1 MSMSANELLRL
12 AKDARLRLETLKLPE
27 GAVRIC
33 VAGLARM
40 EKVLAQPPRVAIMG
54 EVNSGKTSVADL
66 LLGAGVLPS
75 SVVVNTHVPVLI
87 RYADEL
93 TLDAVTQQ
101 GRRRL
106 SDDSLDELPSGL
118 QLKRIEI
125 GMPSERL
132 STFEILDTPGGYAP
146 GGGQPDA
153 QIFIWCTVATRAWT
167 ESERAHWTQLPRR
180 CRHNGL
186 LVATHKD
193 ALAHTGDVE
202 KVEQRLRTATATMFR
217 DMAFVTATGAPR
229 YGMLPYL
236 DELSPDERSDLLLE
250 RIGAWAAE
258 ISVRRARKAER
269 IIRHLA
275 RLTFHRL
282 MPGPLS
288 FDAASILKEWESDCA
303 KLLAGIDASPT
314 NAARVIQALLVR
326 FAQSLSEAR
335 TGRVAARAP
344 MALPERNA
352 YVCGSFRTAAMRR
365 YVRLIGADLTALLRI
380 DLAQWGMREP
390 AQYLDYAAA
399 RSVLLPLA
407 NLDATFDELGQRFAE
422 PSTAAPEP
430 AKAGI
435 ALTATRHA

>member
-1 MSMSANELLRL
+1 MSTSANELLRL
-12 AKDARLRLETLKLPE
+12 AKGARLRLETLKLPE
-27 GAVRIC
+27 PAIQIC

-93 TLDAVTQQ
+93 SLDAVTQQ

-106 SDDSLDELPSGL
+106 SDESLDELPSGL
-118 QLKRIEI
+118 QLKRVEI

-167 ESERAHWTQLPRR
+167 ESERAHWSQLPRR
-180 CRHNGL
+180 CRRNGL
-186 LVATHKD
+186 LVGTHKD
-193 ALAHTGDVE
+193 ALAHAGDID
-202 KVEQRLRTATATMFR
+202 KVEQRLYSATATMFR
-217 DMAFVTATGAPR
+217 DMVLVTATGAPR
-229 YGMLPYL
+229 YDMLPNS
-236 DELSPDERSDLLLE
+236 DEPSRDENSDLLLG

-258 ISVRRARKAER
+258 ISVRRARKA
-269 IIRHLA
+269 

-282 MPGPLS
+282 TPGPLS

-303 KLLAGIDASPT
+303 KLLFGIDASPT
-314 NAARVIQALLVR
+314 SAARVIQALLVR

-335 TGRVAARAP
+335 TGRAATRAP
-344 MALPERNA
+344 MALPEGNA
-352 YVCGSFRTAAMRR
+352 RASGSFRTAAMRR

-380 DLAQWGMREP
+380 DLAQWGMRDP

-407 NLDATFDELGQRFAE
+407 NLDATFDELGQRFAP
-422 PSTAAPEP
+422 PSTIAAEP
-430 AKAGI
+430 AKAGA
-435 ALTATRHA
+435 ALTATRH